1 VRHIGNACRHLVTF
15 APECGIQRSAVDD
28 FSPQSGAWWAKHLP
42 GLDLLKASLLSFAA
56 LAASAAV
63 TFASPACE
71 GLRMGARGVVT
82 EVVDGD
88 TVMLDNGVVV
98 RLIGTQAPKLPL
110 GREGFPTWPMA
121 EAARAALADLL
132 LGKSVQLGY
141 GGEEIDRYERA
152 LAHVFVTD
160 AAGEP
165 ALWAQQAMV
174 SAGLARVYSFPDNR
188 KCLAEL
194 YAAELQARLK
204 GIGIWTDPFYAVRA
218 ADHPEAIL
226 ERAGWYELVEG
237 RVLLADEA
245 GSRVYL
251 NFGRHWKED
260 FTVVIERAALRL
272 FEEDGRDPLALDGA
286 LVRVRGWVDDRDG
299 PRIEVTHPEQIEVLA
314 AR

>member
-1 VRHIGNACRHLVTF
+1 
-15 APECGIQRSAVDD
+15 
-28 FSPQSGAWWAKHLP
+28 
-42 GLDLLKASLLSFAA
+42 LLKASFLSLAV

-63 TFASPACE
+63 TLASPVCE

-88 TVMLDNGVVV
+88 TVMLDNGMVV
-98 RLIGTQAPKLPL
+98 RMIGTQAPKLPL
-110 GREGFPTWPMA
+110 GREGYPTWPMA
-121 EAARAALADLL
+121 EEAKALLQEL
-132 LGKSVQLGY
+132 VLGKSVQFGF
-141 GGEEIDRYERA
+141 GGEEVDRYERA

-165 ALWAQQAMV
+165 ELWAQQAMV
-174 SAGLARVYSFPDNR
+174 SAGMARVYSFPDNR

-194 YAAELQARLK
+194 YAAEMQARLK
-204 GIGIWTDPFYAVRA
+204 GLGIWTDPFYAIRLAERPDEVLA
-218 ADHPEAIL
+218 
-226 ERAGWYELVEG
+226 RAGWYELVEG

-245 GSRVYL
+245 GSRLYL

-272 FEEDGRDPLALDGA
+272 FEEDGRDPLALEGA
-286 LVRVRGWVDDRDG
+286 LIRVRGWVDDWDG

-314 AR
+314 AP